1 MFSIGQNIVYPMH
14 GAGVVEAVESKEI
27 GGKTHE
33 YYKVRIFNG
42 NINLLVPVDNADGV
56 RMREVVSTDVADD
69 VVTCIEK
76 FKLECDIPW
85 NKRYK
90 FNIDRL
96 KSGDIAQVAGVFIDL
111 IMREKTHGLSTSDR
125 KMFVLTKN
133 ILCSELSVALGMP
146 CDKVF
151 DTLLQKI

>member
-14 GAGVVEAVESKEI
+14 GAGVVEAIESKEI
-27 GGKTHE
+27 GGNNHD

-42 NINLLVPVDNADGV
+42 NISLLVPVDNANGV
-56 RMREVVSTDVADD
+56 KMREIIALDIAKDI
-69 VVTCIEK
+69 VTCIDK
-76 FKLECDIPW
+76 YKNECDIPW

-90 FNIDRL
+90 FNVDRL
-96 KSGDIAQVAGVFIDL
+96 KTGDIAQVAGVFIDL
-111 IMREKTHGLSTSDR
+111 IVREKTHGLSTSDR

-133 ILCSELSVALGMP
+133 ILCSELSIALGMP
-146 CDKVF
+146 SDEVF